1 MSATFAHYQGPA
13 SLPSDYA
20 IVSRYA
26 AAHPDNEETIDS
38 EDEDE
43 RSVSSNNSTERADSR
58 AHSPRRKS
66 FPSAPYLRRPTVM
79 TMPSRHSHRSP
90 SNVSETTPLLP
101 APDVPRMIE
110 SNDGDNAES
119 QTTMSMFW
127 EELRVLTRYA
137 LPVYGTHL
145 LEYSL
150 VMASVVSI
158 GHLSMT
164 ALAAITLGSMT
175 ASVSGFSIIQGF
187 TSALDTMLPAAWT
200 SSDPQLVGLWSQR
213 MCVVMAATLV
223 PILGIWLNAE
233 GLLLFLKQDPE
244 VARLAAVYLR
254 WISFGLPAYAFN
266 CVSRRYFQS
275 QGLFA
280 VPTRIIFVVA
290 PINALLNYALVW
302 GPEPIRLGY
311 IGAPIASAISF
322 NLVSLASIIYGV
334 AYVPKTAW
342 HPFSR
347 RTFTSL
353 GILVQLGLAGVGQT
367 ASEWWAW
374 ELVGLA
380 ASLLGPAV
388 LATQSVLLVSASTTF
403 QAPFALAVATS
414 VRIGNLLGEEKA
426 RRAGIAANTAIVMG
440 VGIAFVW
447 SAMFLIFR
455 KSWAL
460 LFNDDPEV
468 VKLVASILPLVALF
482 QVFDGTSAVTSG
494 ILRARGKQFTG
505 ALLNLS
511 AYYVVGIPFGMWL
524 TFSWNLG
531 LYGLW
536 IGLTVSL
543 VYCSVFSTLIAVR
556 TDWDREV
563 MKVMERVKSGHKA
576 QRPNESHH

>member
-79 TMPSRHSHRSP
+79 TMPSMHSHRSP

-119 QTTMSMFW
+119 QTTI
-127 EELRVLTRYA
+127 LR
-137 LPVYGTHL
+137 H
-145 LEYSL
+145 
-150 VMASVVSI
+150 ASSRI
-158 GHLSMT
+158 QP
-164 ALAAITLGSMT
+164 AITLGSMT